1 MHLRARWSDQER
13 KRAGHGL
20 EKTARQ
26 KEREREQSIH
36 KGGLEPV
43 NHGSTV

>member
-1 MHLRARWSDQER
+1 MHLRARWSDKER

-26 KEREREQSIH
+26 KERESKVSIR
-36 KGGLEPV
+36 GAWSL
-43 NHGSTV
+43 